1 MASQQTLKQ
10 IIKDEY
16 SKCIKD
22 PVYFMRRYCV
32 IQHPTRGKIP
42 FDLYTFQEDV
52 LNDFQKERYNVI
64 LKARQLGLS
73 TLTAGYSL
81 WLMLFHADKNIL
93 VIATKQEVAKNLVT
107 KVRVMHDN
115 LPSWLKG
122 KCIEDNKLSL
132 RFANGSQ
139 CKAVSSSVDAGRS
152 EALSLLILDEAAFI
166 DKVEEIWTA
175 SQQTLATGGAAV
187 ILSTPNGVGNFFHK
201 TWTAAEAGLNGFNT
215 IKLHWSI
222 HPDREQDWRDEQDV
236 VLGEKMAAQEC
247 DTDFITSGH
256 TVVDPTTLQFYEQTH
271 VKEPLEKKGFD
282 GNLWVW
288 DYPNYTKDYIVSAD
302 VARGDASDWSAF
314 HVLDVETLEQ
324 VAEYKGKIGTKDFGN
339 MCVNISTEYNDALLV
354 IENTNIG
361 WAAIQPAIDRQYKNL
376 FYSTKDLTVVDTEIQ
391 LRKGYDLKSKD
402 KLVPGFTTSSKTRPL
417 IISKLDTYFRE
428 KSVLVR
434 SKRLIDEL
442 FVFIWNGQR
451 AEAQRGYNDDLVMA
465 YCIGLWVRDTAFRLR
480 QEGMALQR
488 IALEK
493 VSTGNQSSEYRN
505 IEEENSWKWD
515 VQGKQESLEWLIK

>member
-1 MASQQTLKQ
+1 MSSKQTLKQ
-10 IIKDEY
+10 LIKEEY

-22 PVYFMRRYCV
+22 SAYFMRRYCM
-32 IQHPTRGKIP
+32 IQHPTKGKIP
-42 FDLYTFQEDV
+42 FDLYDFQEDV
-52 LNDFQKERYNVI
+52 LEDFQKERYSVI

-73 TLTAGYSL
+73 TLTGGYSL
-81 WLMLFHADKNIL
+81 WLMLFHQDKNIL

-139 CKAVSSSVDAGRS
+139 IKAVSSSVDAGRS

-175 SQQTLATGGAAV
+175 SQQTLATGGGAI

-201 TWTAAEAGLNGFNT
+201 TWMEAEAGINGFNT

-222 HPDREQDWRDEQDV
+222 HPDREQDWRDEQDTI
-236 VLGEKMAAQEC
+236 LGEKMAAQEC
-247 DTDFITSGH
+247 DTDFITSGN
-256 TVVDPTTLQFYEQTH
+256 TVVDPVTLQFYEKTH

-288 DYPNYTKDYIVSAD
+288 DYPNYTKNYIVSAD

-314 HVLDVETLEQ
+314 HVLDVESLEQ
-324 VAEYKGKIGTKDFGN
+324 VAEYRGKIGTKDFGN

-376 FYSTKDLTVVDTEIQ
+376 FYSTRDLTVVDTEIQ
-391 LRKGYDLKSKD
+391 LRKGFDLKAKD
-402 KLVPGFTTSSKTRPL
+402 KLVPGFTTSAKTRPL
-417 IISKLDTYFRE
+417 IIS
-428 KSVLVR
+428 
-434 SKRLIDEL
+434 
-442 FVFIWNGQR
+442 
-451 AEAQRGYNDDLVMA
+451 
-465 YCIGLWVRDTAFRLR
+465 
-480 QEGMALQR
+480 
-488 IALEK
+488 
-493 VSTGNQSSEYRN
+493 
-505 IEEENSWKWD
+505 
-515 VQGKQESLEWLIK
+515 

>member
-52 LNDFQKERYNVI
+52 LNYFQKERYNVI

-93 VIATKQEVAKNLVT
+93 VIATKQEVSKNLVT

-201 TWTAAEAGLNGFNT
+201 TWTDAEAGINGFNT

-247 DTDFITSGH
+247 DTDFITSGR
-256 TVVDPTTLQFYEQTH
+256 TVVDPMTLQFYEQTH
-271 VKEPLEKKGFD
+271 VKDPLEKKGFD

-428 KSVLVR
+428 KSVLAR

-493 VSTGNQSSEYRN
+493 VSTGNQGSEYRN

>member
-1 MASQQTLKQ
+1 M
-10 IIKDEY
+10 E
-16 SKCIKD
+16 
-22 PVYFMRRYCV
+22 
-32 IQHPTRGKIP
+32 
-42 FDLYTFQEDV
+42 
-52 LNDFQKERYNVI
+52 
-64 LKARQLGLS
+64 
-73 TLTAGYSL
+73 
-81 WLMLFHADKNIL
+81 
-93 VIATKQEVAKNLVT
+93 
-107 KVRVMHDN
+107 
-115 LPSWLKG
+115 
-122 KCIEDNKLSL
+122 
-132 RFANGSQ
+132 
-139 CKAVSSSVDAGRS
+139 
-152 EALSLLILDEAAFI
+152 
-166 DKVEEIWTA
+166 
-175 SQQTLATGGAAV
+175 
-187 ILSTPNGVGNFFHK
+187 
-201 TWTAAEAGLNGFNT
+201 AEAGINGFNT

-222 HPDREQDWRDEQDV
+222 HPDREQDWRDEQDT

-247 DTDFITSGH
+247 DTDFITSGN
-256 TVVDPTTLQFYEQTH
+256 TVVDPVTLQFYEQTH

-324 VAEYKGKIGTKDFGN
+324 VAEYRGKVGTKDFGN

-376 FYSTKDLTVVDTEIQ
+376 FYSTKDLTVVDTEVQ
-391 LRKGYDLKSKD
+391 LRKGFDLKAKE
-402 KLVPGFTTSSKTRPL
+402 KLVPGFTTSAKTRPL

-488 IALEK
+488 KAL
-493 VSTGNQSSEYRN
+493 SSFTTGHNSSAYSN
-505 IEEENSWKWD
+505 PEEEDAWKWD
-515 VQGKQESLEWLIK
+515 VQGEQESLEWLIK